1 MTQTVGARGF
11 VTLGTDGDVG
21 IVTLD
26 RPEAL
31 NAISGAFADDLREAF
46 RAVGSRPDIRVM
58 VLRGAG
64 DKAFCVGADLKERSS
79 FTLEDFH
86 SNRRQMRGMFAA
98 LREVPQPTIASVFG
112 FALGGG
118 FELALSCDV
127 VVAAEG
133 TQLGLP
139 EARVGLLPAGGGT
152 QLLPRKV
159 GEARAKELIFTGRR
173 FTAEEGRDMGL
184 VARVVARAEL
194 DAVTMDLARDV
205 CRSSPVAVREAKRAI
220 EAALGSAIED
230 GMELENDAWARV
242 VATEDRAEG
251 IAAFNDKRE
260 PRWQNR

>member
-1 MTQTVGARGF
+1 MTQTIGARGF
-11 VTLGTDGDVG
+11 VSLATDGDVG
-21 IVTLD
+21 VVTLE
-26 RPEAL
+26 RPDAL
-31 NAISGAFADDLREAF
+31 NAISGAVADDLRDAF

-64 DKAFCVGADLKERSS
+64 DKAFCVGADLKERSA
-79 FTLEDFH
+79 FTLDDFH
-86 SNRRQMRGMFAA
+86 SNRRQMRGMFSA
-98 LREVPQPTIASVFG
+98 LRDVPQPTIASVFG

-159 GEARAKELIFTGRR
+159 GEARAKELVFTGRR
-173 FTAEEGRDMGL
+173 FSAEEAHGMGL
-184 VARVVARAEL
+184 VARVVPRSEL
-194 DAVTMDLARDV
+194 DAAAMELARDV

-220 EAALGSAIED
+220 EAALGSSIDD
-230 GMELENDAWARV
+230 GLELENEAWARV